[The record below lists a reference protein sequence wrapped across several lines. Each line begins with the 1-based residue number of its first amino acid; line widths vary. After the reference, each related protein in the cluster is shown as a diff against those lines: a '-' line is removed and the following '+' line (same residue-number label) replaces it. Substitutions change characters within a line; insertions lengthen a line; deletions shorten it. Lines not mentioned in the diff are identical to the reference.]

1 MASAAAL
8 RTGARYPNRDAN
20 PQLTGCAGLSP
31 PYGVRTRRGGEPR
44 RTASPGRP
52 RPVRWARGRAA
63 AVDDAVL
70 QSERAQT
77 RHLRG
82 ERLLVEVVPGAIR
95 SVVDDSRHLALR
107 RAGGHVGERD
117 ADLLLGLG
125 ERAVGD
131 HQVAVAD
138 PHGGGRGRGS
148 QWLAA
153 QQHAAGAHLFG
164 ERGERREPHRSLL
177 GADHGGL
184 IVADQQCVSHGA
196 SFANRSAS
204 QTNGE
209 RPMDTKTTTEYG
221 RAPWRSPR
229 SPGCT
234 RPASYATI
242 TAWTLSRSPSLSRM
256 CPMYVFTVLS
266 PRNSV
271 PAISAFERPRAIN
284 LKTWVSRSVSRS
296 SLCPEAF
303 AGRRR
308 VANSSTSR
316 RVMLGASSASPRR

>member
-1 MASAAAL
+1 MRTRSSQALPDFPHPTGFVLVAAA
-8 RTGARYPNRDAN
+8 N
-20 PQLTGCAGLSP
+20 P
-31 PYGVRTRRGGEPR
+31 GERHHQVVLVP
-44 RTASPGRP
+44 S
-52 RPVRWARGRAA
+52 VGRAVEQLVCA
-63 AVDDAVL
+63 VERVEAAGVARVGAVDDAVL

-164 ERGERREPHRSLL
+164 ERGERREP
-177 GADHGGL
+177 
-184 IVADQQCVSHGA
+184 
-196 SFANRSAS
+196 
-204 QTNGE
+204 
-209 RPMDTKTTTEYG
+209 
-221 RAPWRSPR
+221 PR

>member
-1 MASAAAL
+1 MRTRSSQALPDFPHPTGFVLVAAA
-8 RTGARYPNRDAN
+8 N
-20 PQLTGCAGLSP
+20 P
-31 PYGVRTRRGGEPR
+31 GERHHQVVLVP
-44 RTASPGRP
+44 S
-52 RPVRWARGRAA
+52 VGRAVEQLVCA
-63 AVDDAVL
+63 VERVEAAGVARVGAVDDAVL

-131 HQVAVAD
+131 H
-138 PHGGGRGRGS
+138 
-148 QWLAA
+148 
-153 QQHAAGAHLFG
+153 QHAAGAHLFG